1 MAADFDVTSLHH
13 RRATHRWERTSVGDL
28 LERMTWSFPDQDAL
42 IGRPG
47 AYADEAFARLSYRQ
61 ADQIANQIA
70 NGLLARGLEHGD
82 VVMLFCE
89 NSVEGYL
96 IKIGAAKA
104 GLVCAPINPMMAP
117 DMVSAMIKLVTP
129 KLAVIDAEF
138 WPIAEPVFS
147 ANDLA
152 VAVTITIGGDAVPG
166 SLSFTDFIRN
176 QPDTEPDVEIHGDD
190 IWEILFTSG
199 TTALP
204 KAAMISHTCSYMAA
218 YGFAL
223 SLTRGLR
230 LESDLRVGTF
240 LPMLYHVGDQPFTYS
255 VFLSGGTLILGRKPD
270 AGRIAEMIA
279 EERVTA
285 LWAGSPAMVVGV
297 DAVLTKRPE
306 LDARSLKVIVYG
318 WAALPPATLASMKR
332 HCGEDLLVFEI
343 FGQTESIACHR
354 FWPDKWP
361 ELYART
367 APKQNY
373 VGVPS
378 PLLASTVLDAE
389 GHDLRSAVG
398 TPGEAV
404 YRSPSMM
411 SGYYRD
417 EAATREAFRFGW
429 FHSGDSCVYDDEGL
443 RVMLDRYKDIVK
455 TGGENVSSLRVEA
468 VLGLHPGVAK
478 AAVIGLPHPY
488 WGEAVTAVVI
498 RRPGDTTGEAE
509 LIAHCRAALAGYETP
524 KDVIFADGL
533 PETVGGKVLKYKLRV
548 TFAGHYEDAEAPI
561 PG

>member
-1 MAADFDVTSLHH
+1 LTADFDVTSLHH

-47 AYADEAFARLSYRQ
+47 AYADQAFARLSYRE
-61 ADQIANQIA
+61 ADQVANQIA
-70 NGLLARGLEHGD
+70 NGLLARGLQRGD

-96 IKIGAAKA
+96 LKIGAAKA
-104 GLVCAPINPMMAP
+104 GLVIAPVNPMMAP
-117 DMVSAMIKLVTP
+117 DMVSAMIKLVMP
-129 KLAVIDAEF
+129 KIAIVDAEF
-138 WPIAEPVFS
+138 WPIAQPTFA

-152 VAVTITIGGDAVPG
+152 VAVTITIGGDPVPG
-166 SLSFTDFIRN
+166 SVSFTEFVRD
-176 QPDTEPDVEIHGDD
+176 QPGTEPDVEIGGDD

-230 LESDLRVGTF
+230 LESDLRVGTY

-255 VFLSGGTLILGRKPD
+255 VFLSGGALVLGRKPE
-270 AGRIAEMIA
+270 AGQIAEMIDA
-279 EERVTA
+279 ERVTA
-285 LWAGSPAMVVGV
+285 LWAGSPAMVAGV
-297 DAVLTKRPE
+297 DAVLTRRPD

-318 WAALPPATLASMKR
+318 WAALAPATLASMKR

-343 FGQTESIACHR
+343 FGQTESISCHR
-354 FWPDKWP
+354 FWPDRWP
-361 ELYART
+361 DLYART

-378 PLLASTVLDAE
+378 PLLGSTVMDAN
-389 GHDLRSAVG
+389 GGDLRSSPGV
-398 TPGEAV
+398 PGEAV

-417 EAATREAFRFGW
+417 EAATRDAFRYGW
-429 FHSGDSCVYDDEGL
+429 FHSGDSCVYDDDGL

-478 AAVIGLPHPY
+478 AAVVGLPHPH
-488 WGEAVTAVVI
+488 WGEAVTALVI
-498 RRPGDTTGEAE
+498 RTPGDTTSEAE
-509 LIAHCRAALAGYETP
+509 LVAHCRAALAGYETP
-524 KDVIFADGL
+524 KDVIFIDAL

-548 TFAGHYEDAEAPI
+548 AFADHYEDAEAVL